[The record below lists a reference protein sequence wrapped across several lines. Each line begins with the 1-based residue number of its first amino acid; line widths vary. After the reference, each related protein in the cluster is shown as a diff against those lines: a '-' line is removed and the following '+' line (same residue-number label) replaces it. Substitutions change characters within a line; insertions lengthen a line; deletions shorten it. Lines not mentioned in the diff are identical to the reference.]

1 MDKQKSSSRWLLTRE
16 REEEEPVRSY
26 VEGGRWRESEE
37 EKEEEDRN
45 FVVATQIETQHVVT
59 SRNRTQVPAAGDGQG
74 GLAALKAKIQK
85 LEADLSKKNEYITFL
100 NKKHRDLVQRLV
112 IIILVWANWKWI
124 AF

>member
-1 MDKQKSSSRWLLTRE
+1 MKLRDHRIKLIKFKFWICDSVSRHTDELQKQR
-16 REEEEPVRSY
+16 
-26 VEGGRWRESEE
+26 

-74 GLAALKAKIQK
+74 LAALKAKIQK

-100 NKKHRDLVQRLV
+100 NKKHRDLVQRFV
-112 IIILVWANWKWI
+112 K
-124 AF
+124 